1 MEKTRKTMS
10 TSNIVG
16 TGLLMAIVVVL
27 QFVSMNLRFSAFSIT
42 LTLVP
47 IVVGVALY
55 GKMAGAI
62 LGLTFG
68 IAVLLTGDANFFL
81 EINAPGTILTV
92 LLKGALSG
100 FCAGLVYSLICKKNH
115 TVAVILAAIT
125 APIVNTGVF
134 ILGCLVFFLNTP
146 EIIALA
152 NGTDVVTFMFVGL
165 IGFNFFI
172 ELGINLVLNPV
183 IVNLIKLGRKTIA
196 NKA

>member
-10 TSNIVG
+10 TSTIVG
-16 TGLLMAIVVVL
+16 IGLLMAIVVVL

-183 IVNLIKLGRKTIA
+183 IVNLIKLGKKSIA